1 MRIIL
6 ALTALIFL
14 SSFNPVFAQEGSFSA
29 SISATIQPT
38 GNDIGVSK
46 ITPASYFYFLKTIRE
61 NLELKFAGTSRVR
74 MFRQL
79 EFATRR
85 LRETKSLIPDHED
98 LIQSTLERYWSHLSS
113 LPQKD
118 LKDQEIETRIKQGL
132 IVHLEVLEQ
141 MYNKLTNKFAKMAI
155 RSTINR
161 ISQREDLPPAGRI
174 PACNFLQQAAS
185 SSSLLEVEREI
196 LLHRAQSCFN
206 SLLIKGQ

>member
-14 SSFNPVFAQEGSFSA
+14 SSFNPVFAQEASFSA

-46 ITPASYFYFLKTIRE
+46 ITPASSFYFLKTIRE
-61 NLELKFAGTSRVR
+61 TLEMKFAGTSRVR

-98 LIQSTLERYWSHLSS
+98 LIPPTLERYWSHLSS

-118 LKDQEIETRIKQGL
+118 IKDQEIETRIKQGL

-141 MYNKLTNKFAKMAI
+141 IYNKVTNKFAKMAI

-161 ISQREDLPPAGRI
+161 MSQREDLSFMGKIR
-174 PACNFLQQAAS
+174 ACNFLQKEATS
-185 SSSLLEVEREI
+185 SALEEVEREI
-196 LLHRAQSCFN
+196 LWERAQNCLLPLKT
-206 SLLIKGQ
+206 SL